1 MKPIEGKATAFYID
15 VKSPVRAGMQFNTN
29 NYKIRKIGYDIVRIY
44 LDSADKDCT
53 VGQQRIKRV
62 LTY

>member
-1 MKPIEGKATAFYID
+1 MQPIEGTATPFYSD

-44 LDSADKDCT
+44 FDSTEKDCT